1 MSLAEEEEVVVAVV
15 KMGAAKDRRAAMM
28 YVIIADK
35 SVRTD
40 GIGRVV
46 CAASVF
52 GRLTCWICG
61 KDVEAHTYPRATDIE
76 FLPINDSDVG
86 QVVPHE
92 SNGRPRTRARCAAR
106 AADVV
111 GISFT
116 LPPPSDGRT
125 KSRYLSDSPLSKR
138 IRKQCCNLPKTFDY
152 LMLVATSF
160 CWIDRVKWHCAV
172 QISGRHRYVVH

>member
-1 MSLAEEEEVVVAVV
+1 MSLAEEEEVVEAVV

-125 KSRYLSDSPLSKR
+125 KSRYLSDSPLS
-138 IRKQCCNLPKTFDY
+138 
-152 LMLVATSF
+152 
-160 CWIDRVKWHCAV
+160 
-172 QISGRHRYVVH
+172 